1 MIPDWSMDSPS
12 FPHVPDSSIACV
24 RGGQE
29 EVIPETGFE
38 HPPCS
43 FASGTVVLGLGER
56 SRFVVVA
63 TFAGGGAAVL
73 PNPSILSRSI
83 LYNSK
88 RFSSQERG
96 YMSPRVATP

>member
-1 MIPDWSMDSPS
+1 
-12 FPHVPDSSIACV
+12 
-24 RGGQE
+24 
-29 EVIPETGFE
+29 
-38 HPPCS
+38 
-43 FASGTVVLGLGER
+43 
-56 SRFVVVA
+56 VVA